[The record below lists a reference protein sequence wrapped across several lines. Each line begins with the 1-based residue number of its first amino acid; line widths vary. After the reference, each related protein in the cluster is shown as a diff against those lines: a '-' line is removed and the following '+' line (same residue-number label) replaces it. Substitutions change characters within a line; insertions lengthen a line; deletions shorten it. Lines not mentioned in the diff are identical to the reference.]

1 MGGAS
6 GPPEEAG
13 TDIGIAL
20 DTYDDIFSD
29 FDIRGYDERAISRD
43 FLDELRLRLRRR
55 TGESPVAIVFF
66 IPIAER
72 RPQQEGLILER
83 LASFFRERQAYYRRE
98 NRSTLLSSLLLVAIG
113 LGLALG
119 ANLLV
124 DRPGVPSL
132 LSDFL
137 LIPAW
142 FFVWNGLELLIKN
155 RGEIS
160 RKSDYYRLLCGAR
173 LEFRDR
179 EGFLAE

>member
-6 GPPEEAG
+6 VPPEEAG

-43 FLDELRLRLRRR
+43 FLDELRLRLRRHVSE
-55 TGESPVAIVFF
+55 TPLAIVLL
-66 IPIAER
+66 IPISER
-72 RPQQEGLILER
+72 SPQQEGLILER
-83 LASFFRERQAYYRRE
+83 LASFFQERKAYYRKE
-98 NRSTLLSSLLLVAIG
+98 NRRTLLTSLLLVAIG
-113 LGLALG
+113 LGLAMG

-124 DRPGVPSL
+124 GYPGVPSL

-155 RGEIS
+155 RREIS
-160 RKSDYYRLLCGAR
+160 RKGDYYGLLRGAR

-179 EGFLAE
+179 EGVLD

>member
-1 MGGAS
+1 MA
-6 GPPEEAG
+6 PPGEAD
-13 TDIGIAL
+13 TEIGIAL

-55 TGESPVAIVFF
+55 AGEAALAIVFL
-66 IPIAER
+66 IPLSER
-72 RPQQEGLILER
+72 SPQQESLVLER
-83 LASFFRERQAYYRRE
+83 LKSFFQERRAYYRKE
-98 NRSTLLSSLLLVAIG
+98 NSRTLLTSLLLVAIG

-119 ANLLV
+119 ANLLAN
-124 DRPGVPSL
+124 RAGASSL
-132 LSDFL
+132 LGDFL

-155 RGEIS
+155 RREINRKGE
-160 RKSDYYRLLCGAR
+160 YYGQLCGAR

-179 EGFLAE
+179 EGFLPE